1 MSISVLRDLRE
12 LRVQVIHPP
21 DEQGKSLVDH
31 LKRIGCIVEAA
42 WPIPNAP
49 SEQADIL
56 MLAVDFH
63 ARDEIRRL
71 LRSHGDNAAALIAIV
86 DYENPSTLQLVL
98 ESRALAVTE
107 KPIRPFGLLTNIILA
122 RALWLE
128 RRRTRQQVEKLE
140 AKLSGQHKIQRA
152 KGILMQTQKMNED
165 EAHTTIRK
173 QAMAKRTSM
182 EEIALA
188 IINANDLLTSK
199 FSHT

>member
-1 MSISVLRDLRE
+1 MSNSIVRDLRD

-21 DEQGKSLVDH
+21 DEAGKSLVDH
-31 LKRIGCIVEAA
+31 LKRIGCMVDAV
-42 WPIPNAP
+42 WPIPPAP

-56 MLAVDFH
+56 MLAIDFH
-63 ARDEIRRL
+63 ARDQIRRL
-71 LRSHGDNAAALIAIV
+71 LRAHGDNAAALIAVV

-107 KPIRPFGLLTNIILA
+107 KPIRPFGLLTNIVLA

-128 RRRTRQQVEKLE
+128 RRKTRRLVEKLE
-140 AKLSGQHKIQRA
+140 AKFSGLHKIQRA
-152 KGILMQTQKMNED
+152 KGILMQTQQMEED
-165 EAHTTIRK
+165 EAHKTIRK

-188 IINANDLLTSK
+188 IINANELLTTK
-199 FSHT
+199 FSQT